1 MDIDEVRNLLDTI
14 PGQREDLN
22 RLSFLKEEKAG

>member
-22 RLSFLKEEKAG
+22 RLGFLKEGETG